1 VKLAHLIAAA
11 GVALL
16 SCMLVACQPRAAET
30 TAGRAGAAM
39 PEAAAA
45 SAAAPES
52 GGGKAPRNLSLAL
65 SGYNYTD
72 RYIDTYE
79 VNGQGGG
86 NLRLSSPGSAGGS
99 VCCVSWLEGSKLP
112 QTVEI
117 KWAAAYCIQRRT
129 NSDGETRDWRE
140 PILHIADVEFAGPV
154 PANPA
159 YFEVHFFPDGHIEVA
174 ITEKP
179 SPPRLSLE
187 VTADGTRPG
196 KTRND
201 PPCAPDYERIKA
213 FNQPVRVNANKR

>member
-1 VKLAHLIAAA
+1 MRTVHLIAS
-11 GVALL
+11 VCFALL
-16 SCMLVACQPRAAET
+16 GSMLSACQPRAADAT
-30 TAGRAGAAM
+30 IDRAGTAAA
-39 PEAAAA
+39 EAVAA
-45 SAAAPES
+45 SAPIS
-52 GGGKAPRNLSLAL
+52 VSSSGKAPRNLSLAL

-86 NLRLSSPGSAGGS
+86 NLGLSSPASTGGS

-117 KWAAAYCIQRRT
+117 KWAASYCMKRDV
-129 NSDGETRDWRE
+129 SSAGETFTTRE
-140 PILHIADVEFAGPV
+140 PILHIADVEFVGPV

-159 YFEVHFFPDGHIEVA
+159 YFEVHFFPDGHIELA

-187 VTADGTRPG
+187 VTANGTRPG

-201 PPCAPDYERIKA
+201 PPCAPNYERTKA
-213 FNQPVRVNANKR
+213 FNHPVRVNANKK